1 MPVVR
6 FFSFIC
12 LLSLLFAARVSAFQP
27 MEFVREIGEAGKQ
40 AKQRQFNAPRALAAH
55 GDRLYFADTEAHR
68 IVVLDQSGKTVLSWG
83 LKGNKPGQ
91 FKYPAGI
98 AIDEQGLV
106 YVADTGNNRIQVFDG
121 VGKWMRGFGA
131 RGDGLR
137 EFSGPTGIAVSAG
150 FVTIADTG
158 NSRVQVLTTGG
169 IAVRQITVRT
179 KTDEMKAPVGVAVD
193 AQHRVYVLDLGT
205 DTVRVFGPSGVQVR
219 VFGSRGKGTAGLDRP
234 RGIAVDRRGNIYV
247 ADTGNFKVKKFEPR
261 GKLVGSIGSEGDGP
275 GQFRELAGLIAG
287 YENRIWV
294 LDAERN
300 TVQVFSTE
308 DEDAPL
314 LTQVS
319 PLPSLEFTKEIRGVV
334 AAIAIN
340 KNAWGMAGDSLMALG
355 SSGSGRII
363 GSRGSGPGSFKNA
376 RGLAVDGLGNFWVA
390 DAGNDRLKKFNI
402 EGNLLHVFGKSGS
415 GEGEFRSPSGVAVGP
430 KGNIAV
436 ADTGNRR
443 VQVFSSKGMFLGAFG
458 KAGTSAGQFGEV
470 VDIAADAFENLYV
483 ADRGN
488 DRIAKYD
495 SNGGL
500 IWETGKTGKEEGEF
514 REPENI
520 VVSPDNEVY
529 VLDAGNSRIQVFDG
543 NGTFLRKFGSEGSD
557 AGQFR
562 EPRGLA
568 LEEGLRLY
576 VGDRGNKRVQVFV
589 LKHTPAVPKDVAAQ
603 AKINEVQVSWKENTE
618 TYLDQYKIYRADS
631 PTEAFTLIGA
641 STTTSYLDKNLPS
654 NRSFLYRVS
663 SQAREGNE
671 SALSGVV
678 SAVTPKLVPARPKRV
693 RGEAWGKQITITWLP
708 NLEPFVT
715 HYRVYRSRK
724 ASAGYEFLAK
734 TEKTIFDDGPLAN
747 DTLYYYQITAVGR
760 EGDESAQ
767 GEVVVASTPR
777 ALLTAQPIEI
787 VRVET
792 GEVFASAYKYYESHP
807 LGKVVIENTTDIPY
821 QKVKMRFS
829 TRDFMDYPIETEV
842 PEIAAK
848 QQVEVPLKP
857 VFNSKILEVTDN
869 TLLPCELAI
878 TFSQAGEPRTVTRN
892 FPIML
897 YERNAMRWDNKA
909 KLGAFVTHTDT
920 MVADLSRQVV
930 QQYADAYPNLPQ
942 TLVYARGIYDAL
954 GILGLKYI
962 VDPASPFRE
971 FSSSPAEVT
980 YLQYPRETLMKKSG
994 DCDDL
999 SALFAACL
1007 ENIGID
1013 AAFVDVPGHMFLL
1026 FNTGIA
1032 ESDTIALG
1040 VPNELIVLYQGT
1052 VWIPVEMTMV
1062 GTSFTRAWQKGAEEY
1077 RDWAV
1082 RNKVNIINVQKTWDE
1097 FRPVTLP
1104 KSGVSVKVKRDE
1116 IEATFK
1122 GELEA
1127 LANRRLAYL
1136 SAAYRDA
1143 LKKTPNDLT
1152 ALGQLGILYG
1162 ENGLFAEAL
1171 EQFQKLLAL
1180 DKTNAL
1186 ALNNIGNIS
1195 YLQGRLDDARQA
1207 YEAALA
1213 SSPGEPGIMVNLARV
1228 ALQAGKKE
1236 EAKKLFLDAAGID
1249 PRVIRQYADLAVSLG
1264 VKLPQKNI

>member
-1 MPVVR
+1 MAAVR
-6 FFSFIC
+6 HIIFIC
-12 LLSLLFAARVSAFQP
+12 LFSLLFAGQVSAFQP

-40 AKQRQFNAPRALAAH
+40 AKQSQFHAPRALAAH
-55 GDRLYFADTEAHR
+55 GDRLYVADTEAHR

-83 LKGNKPGQ
+83 LKGSKPGQ

-106 YVADTGNNRIQVFDG
+106 YVADTGNNRIQVFDDG
-121 VGKWMRGFGA
+121 GKWVRGFGA

-137 EFSGPTGIAVSAG
+137 EFSGPTGITVSAG

-193 AQHRVYVLDLGT
+193 AQHRIYVIDTGT
-205 DTVRVFGPSGVQVR
+205 DTARVFDPTGVQVR

-234 RGIAVDRRGNIYV
+234 QGIAVDSRGYIYI
-247 ADTGNFKVKKFEPR
+247 ADTGNYKVKKFDPR

-275 GQFRELAGLIAG
+275 GRFRELAGLIAG

-294 LDAERN
+294 LDAARN
-300 TVQVFSTE
+300 TVQVISTE
-308 DEDAPL
+308 DGDAPL
-314 LTQVS
+314 LTPLS
-319 PLPSLEFTKEIRGVV
+319 PLPGVAFTQEMRGEV
-334 AAIAIN
+334 AAISIN
-340 KNAWGMAGDSLMALG
+340 KNAWGMTGDSLTVLG
-355 SSGSGRII
+355 NSGGGRII

-376 RGLAVDGLGNFWVA
+376 RGLTVDGLGNFWVA
-390 DAGNDRLKKFNI
+390 DTGNDRLKKFNS
-402 EGNLLHVFGKSGS
+402 EGSLLHVFGKSGS

-458 KAGTSAGQFGEV
+458 KAGKLAGQFGEV
-470 VDIAADAFENLYV
+470 VDIATDEFENLYV

-500 IWETGKTGKEEGEF
+500 IWETGNTGSEEGEF

-529 VLDAGNSRIQVFDG
+529 VLDAGNSRVQVFDR
-543 NGTFLRKFGSEGSD
+543 NGKFLRKFGSEGSD

-568 LEEGLRLY
+568 LEEGLWLY
-576 VGDRGNKRVQVFV
+576 VGDRGNKRAQVFI
-589 LKHTPAVPKDVAAQ
+589 LKHTPAMPKDVTAQ
-603 AKINEVQVSWKENTE
+603 AKINEVQVSWKANTE
-618 TYLDQYKIYRADS
+618 TYLDQYKVYRADS
-631 PTEAFTLIGA
+631 PTDAFTLIGT

-654 NRSFLYRVS
+654 NRSFSYRVS

-693 RGEAWGKQITITWLP
+693 RGEAWGNQITITWLP

-715 HYRVYRSRK
+715 HYQVYRSRK
-724 ASAGYEFLAK
+724 ASTGYEFLAK

-747 DTLYYYQITAVGR
+747 DTLYYYQITAVGK
-760 EGDESAQ
+760 EGDESAP

-787 VRVET
+787 IRMET
-792 GEVFASAYKYYESHP
+792 GEVFASAYTYYESHP
-807 LGKVVIENTTDIPY
+807 LGKVVIVNTADIPY
-821 QKVKMRFS
+821 QKVKVRFS
-829 TRDFMDYPIETEV
+829 TRDFMDNPIETEV

-857 VFNSKILEVTDN
+857 VFNKNILEVAEN
-869 TLLPCELAI
+869 TPLPYEIAV
-878 TFSQAGEPRTVTRN
+878 TFSQAGEPRTVSRN
-892 FPIML
+892 FPLTL
-897 YERNAMRWDNKA
+897 YERHAMQWDDKA
-909 KLGAFVTHTDT
+909 RLGAFVTLTDT

-930 QQYADAYPNLPQ
+930 QQYADAYPHLPQ
-942 TLVYARGIYDAL
+942 TLVYARGIYEAF
-954 GILGLKYI
+954 GVLGLKYI
-962 VDPASPFRE
+962 VDPLSPFQD
-971 FSSSPAEVT
+971 FSTSPADVT

-999 SALFAACL
+999 SVLFAACL

-1013 AAFVDVPGHMFLL
+1013 TAFVDVPGHMFLL
-1026 FNTGIA
+1026 FNTGVA
-1032 ESDTIALG
+1032 EADKITLG
-1040 VPNELIVLYQGT
+1040 LPNELIVFYQGT
-1052 VWIPVEMTMV
+1052 VWIPVETTMV

-1077 RDWAV
+1077 RDWVV
-1082 RNKVNIINVQKTWDE
+1082 RNKANIINVQKTWDE
-1097 FRPVTLP
+1097 FKPVTLP
-1104 KSGVSVKVKRDE
+1104 RSGGTVKVKRGE

-1127 LANRRLAYL
+1127 LASRRLAYL
-1136 SAAYRDA
+1136 SAAYRNV
-1143 LKKTPNDLT
+1143 LKKTPDDLAT
-1152 ALGQLGILYG
+1152 LGQLGILYG

-1207 YEAALA
+1207 YEAALR

-1228 ALQAGKKE
+1228 SLQAGKKE
-1236 EAKKLFLDAAGID
+1236 YAKSLFLDAAVID
-1249 PRVIRQYADLAVSLG
+1249 PRVVRQYADLAASLG
-1264 VKLPQKNI
+1264 VK

>member
-1 MPVVR
+1 MAVVR
-6 FFSFIC
+6 HFVFAAFVF
-12 LLSLLFAARVSAFQP
+12 LLFAARVSAFQP

-55 GDRLYFADTEAHR
+55 GDRLYVADTEAHR

-98 AIDEQGLV
+98 AIDEQGLL
-106 YVADTGNNRIQVFDG
+106 YVADTGNDRIQVFDG
-121 VGKWMRGFGA
+121 EGKWARSFGA

-137 EFSGPTGIAVSAG
+137 GFSGPTGIAVSAG
-150 FVTIADTG
+150 FIYVADTG

-179 KTDEMKAPVGVAVD
+179 KTEEMKTPVSVAVD
-193 AQHRVYVLDLGT
+193 AQNRVYVLDAGT
-205 DTVRVFGPSGVQVR
+205 DTVRIFGPSGVQVR

-234 RGIAVDRRGNIYV
+234 QGIAVDSHGNIYI
-247 ADTGNFKVKKFEPR
+247 ADTGNYKVKKFEPH
-261 GKLVGSIGSEGDGP
+261 GKLVGSIGSEGAGP

-287 YENRIWV
+287 YENRIWA
-294 LDAERN
+294 LDAARN
-300 TVQVFSTE
+300 TIQVFSTE
-308 DEDAPL
+308 REDAPL
-314 LTQVS
+314 LTKLS
-319 PLPSLEFTKEIRGVV
+319 PLPSVEFYKEMRGEA
-334 AAIAIN
+334 AAISIN
-340 KNAWGMAGDSLMALG
+340 KNAWVMTGDSLMVPGNAG
-355 SSGSGRII
+355 GGRII
-363 GSRGSGPGSFKNA
+363 GSRGSGPGFFKNA

-390 DAGNDRLKKFNI
+390 DTGNDRLKKFNI
-402 EGNLLHVFGKSGS
+402 EGNLLQVLGKSGS

-430 KGNIAV
+430 KGNISV

-458 KAGTSAGQFGEV
+458 KAGKLSGQFGEV

-500 IWETGKTGKEEGEF
+500 IWETGKTGKEEGQF

-529 VLDAGNSRIQVFDG
+529 VLDAGNSRIQVFDR
-543 NGTFLRKFGSEGSD
+543 NGTFLRKFGSEGSE

-568 LEEGLRLY
+568 LEEGLWLH
-576 VGDRGNKRVQVFV
+576 VGDRGNKRVQVFI
-589 LKHTPAVPKDVAAQ
+589 LKHTPAVPKDVTAQ
-603 AKINEVQVSWKENTE
+603 AKINEVQVSWKANTE

-631 PTEAFTLIGA
+631 PTDVFRLIGT
-641 STTTSYLDKNLPS
+641 STTTSYLDKDLPS

-678 SAVTPKLVPARPKRV
+678 SAATPKLVPVMPKRV
-693 RGEAWGKQITITWLP
+693 RGEAWGKQIMISWLP

-715 HYRVYRSRK
+715 HYRVYRAGK
-724 ASAGYEFLAK
+724 ASAVYELLAK
-734 TEKTIFDDGPLAN
+734 TEKTIIDDGPLAY
-747 DTLYYYQITAVGR
+747 DTLYYYQITAVGK
-760 EGDESAQ
+760 EGDESVP

-777 ALLTAQPIEI
+777 ALLAAQPIEI
-787 VRVET
+787 AGVDI
-792 GEVFASAYKYYESHP
+792 GEVFASAYKSYASHS
-807 LGKVVIENTTDIPY
+807 LGKVVIANTADIPY
-821 QKVKMRFS
+821 QKVKVRFS

-842 PEIAAK
+842 PEIGAK

-857 VFNSKILEVTDN
+857 IFNDKILEVAEN
-869 TLLPCELAI
+869 KMLPCEIAI
-878 TFSQAGEPRTVTRN
+878 TFSAAGEPRTVTRS
-892 FPIML
+892 FPLTL
-897 YERNAMRWDNKA
+897 YERHAMRWDNKA
-909 KLGAFVTHTDT
+909 KLGAFVTLTDT

-942 TLVYARGIYDAL
+942 SLVYARGIYDAF
-954 GILGLKYI
+954 GVLGLKYL
-962 VDPASPFRE
+962 VDPLSPFQE
-971 FSSSPAEVT
+971 FSTSPADVT
-980 YLQYPRETLMKKSG
+980 YLQYPRDTLMKKSG

-999 SALFAACL
+999 SALFASCL

-1026 FNTGIA
+1026 VNTGVA
-1032 ESDTIALG
+1032 EADKITLG
-1040 VPNELIVLYQGT
+1040 VPNELIVPYQGT

-1097 FRPVTLP
+1097 FKPVTLP
-1104 KSGVSVKVKRDE
+1104 KSGGTVKVKRDE
-1116 IEATFK
+1116 IETAFK
-1122 GELEA
+1122 GELET
-1127 LANRRLAYL
+1127 LASRRLAYL
-1136 SAAYRDA
+1136 SAEYRDA
-1143 LKKTPNDLT
+1143 LKRAPAELT
-1152 ALGQLGILYG
+1152 TLGQLGILYG

-1207 YEAALA
+1207 YEAALK
-1213 SSPGEPGIMVNLARV
+1213 SSPGEPGVMVNLARV

-1249 PRVIRQYADLAVSLG
+1249 PRVLRQYADLASSLG
-1264 VKLPQKNI
+1264 VK